1 MERKTNNKKRN
12 PAKSHRL
19 NQKQRKIK
27 QRIANFTKNT
37 HETLISKSFTTRACR
52 GEKRRETRATAARE
66 REERKKWRKYE
77 GSEEGHIYTYKR
89 REFRGS
95 VMI

>member
-1 MERKTNNKKRN
+1 MERKTNKKKRN

-27 QRIANFTKNT
+27 QKIANFTKNT
-37 HETLISKSFTTRACR
+37 HKTLISRSFTTRACR
-52 GEKRRETRATAARE
+52 GKKRRETRATTARG

-77 GSEEGHIYTYKR
+77 SAGVKKGLFIRTKGVNSEGQ
-89 REFRGS
+89 
-95 VMI
+95 